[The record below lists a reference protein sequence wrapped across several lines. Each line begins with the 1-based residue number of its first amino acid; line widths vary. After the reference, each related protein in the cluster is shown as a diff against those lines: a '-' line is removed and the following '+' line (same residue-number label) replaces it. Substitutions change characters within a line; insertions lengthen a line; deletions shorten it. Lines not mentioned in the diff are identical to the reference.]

1 MTAIITGDIA
11 NSRKLKTKTW
21 LDRLK
26 DLLAT
31 KGNNPRD
38 WEIYRGDQFQ
48 LEIGNPEDVLLTA
61 LEIKATL
68 KSVGV
73 DLRMS
78 VGIGDTQHRAAK
90 ISESNGT
97 AYIRSGET
105 FEMLKKLK
113 TNLAI
118 NTGNAAFDR
127 ELNLM
132 LQLAMTIADG
142 WLAQSAEYVV
152 TAIGNPNLSQEE
164 LGQKLG
170 INQAAVSRRHKRAQF
185 DLMMDLDA
193 YFRGKIKTL

>member
-1 MTAIITGDIA
+1 MTSIITGDIA
-11 NSRKLKTKTW
+11 NSRKLKTKAW

-31 KGNNPRD
+31 KGDNPSD

-68 KSVGV
+68 KAVGV

-78 VGIGDTQHRAAK
+78 IGIGDTQHRAAK

-127 ELNLM
+127 EMNLM

>member
-48 LEIGNPEDVLLTA
+48 LEIGNPENVLLTA

-78 VGIGDTQHRAAK
+78 IGIGDTQHRAAK

-127 ELNLM
+127 EMNLM

>member
-11 NSRKLKTKTW
+11 NSRKLKTKAW

-31 KGNNPRD
+31 KGDNPHD

-68 KSVGV
+68 KTVGV

-78 VGIGDTQHRAAK
+78 IGIGDRQHRAAK

>member
-11 NSRKLKTKTW
+11 NSRKLKTKAW

-31 KGNNPRD
+31 KGDNPHD

-48 LEIGNPEDVLLTA
+48 LEIKNPENALLTA

-68 KSVGV
+68 KSSGV

-78 VGIGDTQHRAAK
+78 IGLGDTQHRAAK

-118 NTGNAAFDR
+118 NTGNATFDR
-127 ELNLM
+127 EMNLM

-142 WLAQSAEYVV
+142 WLAQSAEYVL
-152 TAIGNPNLSQEE
+152 TAIGNPTLSQEE

-185 DLMMDLDA
+185 DLILDLDA
-193 YFRGKIKTL
+193 YFRSKIKTL